1 MSNVE
6 LLRQVPLFQGM
17 TEHAVGAV
25 ADLVHEVDFVQGDAL
40 TREGEPGDTFFV
52 VVEGQLRIARGDT
65 VVAELGPGDFLGEI
79 SLLDGRP
86 RTATAL
92 ALGPTRTLAI
102 ERPAFAALMEGYPA
116 VRHSILMA
124 LTERIRHDERDR
136 VV

>member
-1 MSNVE
+1 MSTVD

-25 ADLVHEVDFVQGDAL
+25 ADLVQDVEFAEGEAL
-40 TREGEPGDTFFV
+40 TREGEPGETFYV
-52 VVEGQLRIARGDT
+52 VVEGRLRVSRGVT
-65 VVAELGPGDFLGEI
+65 VLTEQGPGDFLGEI
-79 SLLDGRP
+79 SLIDGRP
-86 RTATAL
+86 RTATAI
-92 ALGPTRTLAI
+92 ALSPVKTLAI

-124 LTERIRHDERDR
+124 LTERIRHDEREQ